1 MFIRTL
7 KEAKEI
13 AGNLGQPDKMPQ
25 YAYGLPANEGSYVEG
40 ICKERGWPVPPKN
53 ASGTYGCGIGSKLSK
68 CPDSPCFNCYADER
82 GNYTWP
88 SVHINRTKHAV
99 AVHHPMWKYAMHK
112 LIKHYVDPSDPHF
125 RWLDSGDVV
134 NEQMLLDIIWLAEQ
148 LPRIKFWLPTQER
161 KIVWT
166 VLHNR
171 GLIPLPDNLCIRIS
185 STTKNK
191 HYVPIGDYFLTVRGK
206 LCSSSV
212 STTGDHDCPS
222 EQYNNTCGRC
232 RLCWDTSHLHTIY
245 KEH

>member
-40 ICKERGWPVPPKN
+40 ICKERGWPVPPK
-53 ASGTYGCGIGSKLSK
+53 YGCGVGSKLSK
-68 CPDSPCFNCYADER
+68 CPDTPCFNCYADER
-82 GNYTWP
+82 GNYTYP
-88 SVHINRTKHAV
+88 SVHVNRTKHAV
-99 AVHHPMWKYAMHK
+99 AVFHPMWKYAMHK

-125 RWLDSGDVV
+125 RWLDSGDLV
-134 NEQMLLDIIWLAEQ
+134 NAQMLLDIIWLARL

-161 KIVWT
+161 QILRS
-166 VLHNR
+166 VLKYEE
-171 GLIPLPDNLCIRIS
+171 IPDNLCIRIS
-185 STTKNK
+185 SAKLDN
-191 HYVPIGDYFLTVRGK
+191 HYVPTSSYPLLNRNK
-206 LCSSSV
+206 LCTSSV
-212 STTGDHDCPS
+212 STTGEHDCPS

-232 RLCWDTSHLHTIY
+232 RLCWDISNLHTIY

>member
-25 YAYGLPANEGSYVEG
+25 YAYGLPANEGYYVKG
-40 ICKERGWPVPPKN
+40 ICKERGWPVPPM
-53 ASGTYGCGIGSKLSK
+53 YGCGVGSRLSK
-68 CPDSPCFNCYADER
+68 QFGTPCFNCYADER
-82 GNYTWP
+82 GNYSYP

-99 AVHHPMWKYAMHK
+99 AVYHPMWKYAMHK
-112 LIKHYVDPSDPHF
+112 LIGHYVPLYDPHF
-125 RWLDSGDVV
+125 RWLDSGDLV
-134 NEQMLLDIIWLAEQ
+134 NEQMLLDIIWLADQ

-171 GLIPLPDNLCIRIS
+171 GHIPLPDNLCIRIS
-185 STTKNK
+185 STKLNN

-212 STTGDHDCPS
+212 STVGDHDCPS
-222 EQYNNTCGRC
+222 EQYNNTCGPC

>member
-40 ICKERGWPVPPKN
+40 ICKERGWPVPPK
-53 ASGTYGCGIGSKLSK
+53 YGCGIGSKLSK
-68 CPDSPCFNCYADER
+68 YPSTPCFNCYADER
-82 GNYTWP
+82 GNYSYP

-99 AVHHPMWKYAMHK
+99 AIYHPMWKYAMHK
-112 LIKHYVDPSDPHF
+112 LIGHYVDPSDPHF
-125 RWLDSGDVV
+125 RWLDSGDLV
-134 NEQMLLDIIWLAEQ
+134 NAQMLLNIIWLARQ

-161 KIVWT
+161 QILRA
-166 VLHNR
+166 VLQYEEK
-171 GLIPLPDNLCIRIS
+171 PDNLCIRIS

-191 HYVPIGDYFLTVRGK
+191 HFVPLESYPITVRNK